1 MMSMAR
7 LKYFIIVALSII
19 PLVTFQGRFEFPKV
33 FLFLCLGM
41 SLIIYFLLNPN
52 LIFITKKDRWYFA
65 WICILSLNNPNLL
78 GGSYRNQGI
87 IFFICL
93 WLLMKFVSSLELKS
107 KKVLYRFF
115 SISIVI
121 EAILVI
127 FGYKLGT
134 IGDINAVSGFISIGI
149 SFVLNFL
156 PKWLVMV
163 PISAMAINFSKSGFL
178 SLLPYFATKRN
189 LFYIT
194 IFVILI
200 FIVKPIKFDSVFENR
215 QIIWNHA
222 ANIIKEKPFLGH
234 GAESNE
240 LLFNNAFYESGFP
253 LSNLIVD
260 RAHNLF
266 LDVAIWSGVV
276 GLILFSGFLFEMYK
290 EVSDEGKKIILSF
303 LVFSFFQPL
312 SVVHWILFALIM

>member
-1 MMSMAR
+1 MMSMAS
-7 LKYFIIVALSII
+7 LKYFIIAALSII
-19 PLVTFQGRFEFPKV
+19 PLITFQGRFEFPKV
-33 FLFLCLGM
+33 YLFLCLGM
-41 SLIIYFLLNPN
+41 SLIIYFLSNPN

-93 WLLMKFVSSLELKS
+93 WLLMKFVSSLDLKS
-107 KKVLYRFF
+107 KELLYKFLATTIIVESLIVL
-115 SISIVI
+115 
-121 EAILVI
+121 

-134 IGDINAVSGFISIGI
+134 IGDINAVSGFISIGLL
-149 SFVLNFL
+149 FVVSYL
-156 PKWLVMV
+156 PKWLLTL
-163 PISAMAINFSKSGFL
+163 PILAMLINFSKTGFL
-178 SLLPYFATKRN
+178 SLLPYVIKKSN
-189 LFYIT
+189 LIY
-194 IFVILI
+194 ILI
-200 FIVKPIKFDSVFENR
+200 LIIATFIIKPVSFDSRFENR
-215 QIIWNHA
+215 QVIWHHA
-222 ANIIKEKPFLGH
+222 VNLIKEKPLLGY

-240 LLFNNAFYESGFP
+240 LLFNKAFYESGFP